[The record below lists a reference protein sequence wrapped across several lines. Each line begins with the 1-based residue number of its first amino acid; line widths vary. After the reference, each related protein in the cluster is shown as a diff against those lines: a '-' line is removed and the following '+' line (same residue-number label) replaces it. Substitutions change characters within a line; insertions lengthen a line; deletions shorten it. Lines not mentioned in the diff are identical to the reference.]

1 MMAKKRKLKK
11 EAKVT
16 ESENEIKV
24 APRKKFQ
31 GHIVITKT
39 DSPKAQWYV
48 IHTYSG
54 HELKVATSLKQRVET
69 MNLSDKIFEILIPTQ
84 DTFQIRAGKKLP
96 VTEKIFPGY
105 MLVKMDLDDQ
115 SWLTVRTT
123 QGVTGFVGVGNKP
136 TPISGEEVK
145 TIQQFMSLEAPKFR
159 AKFSQGEAVKIIDGP
174 FADFL
179 GTIENLDE
187 DKGKLRVLVSIF
199 GRETPVELDFL
210 QVKKI

>member
-1 MMAKKRKLKK
+1 MAKKKIKTKK
-11 EAKVT
+11 IEETRET
-16 ESENEIKV
+16 EETIVS
-24 APRKKFQ
+24 PRKKFQ
-31 GHIVITKT
+31 GHLVLTKT
-39 DSPKAQWYV
+39 DDPKAQWYV

-54 HELKVATSLKQRVET
+54 HELKVASGLKQRVET
-69 MNLSDKIFEILIPTQ
+69 MNLSDRIFEILIPTQ

-123 QGVTGFVGVGNKP
+123 QGVTGFVGSGNKP
-136 TPISGEEVK
+136 TPISEAEVK

-159 AKFSQGEAVKIIDGP
+159 AKFSLGEAVKIIDGP

-179 GTIENLDE
+179 GSIDNIDE